1 MRRTREQYAA
11 RLDALE
17 RKKRNL
23 VLKRNIY
30 LARIKEIQEKFRAIV
45 QREYELKVR
54 RGSPIHALF
63 LKAGCV
69 LSIPRHLDS
78 RIYNPK
84 PTPLRSLLVK
94 AARNEAMKKQK
105 RLKKHIKHIKHADD
119 ALKQLERVIQGGGS
133 VSDAQIVKMEEAFAG
148 IEDSPPCEAMEK
160 AGKALPGIRNLCV
173 QGFASSRGFFG
184 GGRRG
189 PRFARP
195 SHQTTDAR
203 RNEDHK

>member
-69 LSIPRHLDS
+69 LSFDPAAPRLENLQPET
-78 RIYNPK
+78 NP
-84 PTPLRSLLVK
+84 
-94 AARNEAMKKQK
+94 
-105 RLKKHIKHIKHADD
+105 LKIATC
-119 ALKQLERVIQGGGS
+119 QGR
-133 VSDAQIVKMEEAFAG
+133 A
-148 IEDSPPCEAMEK
+148 
-160 AGKALPGIRNLCV
+160 
-173 QGFASSRGFFG
+173 
-184 GGRRG
+184 
-189 PRFARP
+189 
-195 SHQTTDAR
+195 
-203 RNEDHK
+203 